1 MTICLDSVLHG
12 NVLLVG
18 LSHRLRKETKEIQ
31 SGQRW
36 LAALKGE
43 RNKAARLKF
52 RKAALNQRFRRCL

>member
-1 MTICLDSVLHG
+1 LHG
-12 NVLLVG
+12 NVLLVV